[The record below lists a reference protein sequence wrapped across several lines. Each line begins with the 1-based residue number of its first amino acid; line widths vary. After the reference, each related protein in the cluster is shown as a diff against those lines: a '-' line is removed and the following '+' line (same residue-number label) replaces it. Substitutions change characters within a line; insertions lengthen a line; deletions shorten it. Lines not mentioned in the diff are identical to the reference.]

1 MFNVLVCEDDRNI
14 RKLISEYLF
23 QDGYTVFESSNG
35 EEALEALCENHIDLL
50 ITDIMM
56 PEMDGFELVSEVR
69 KSGTEIPVLIITA
82 KASMEDKKTGFGC
95 GADDYMVKPIDMEE
109 MLLRVS
115 ALLRRAKA
123 VSDKRL
129 VVGKTILDYDNY
141 TAVSDGNDITLTNKE
156 FLMLFKLLSQP
167 NRIFT
172 RTQLMDEIWG
182 YDNESTQRTVDVH
195 ISHLR
200 DKFAGCSDFEIVTV
214 KGLGYKA
221 VRKAAENEQA

>member
-1 MFNVLVCEDDRNI
+1 MFSVLVCEDDRNI
-14 RKLISEYLF
+14 RRLMCEYLS
-23 QDGYTVFESSNG
+23 QDGYTVLESENG
-35 EEALEALCENHIDLL
+35 DEALSVFAENHVDLL

-56 PEMDGFELVSEVR
+56 PVTDGFELVREIR
-69 KSGTEIPVLIITA
+69 KTGAEIPVMMITA

-123 VSDKRL
+123 VSDKKL
-129 VVGKTILDYDNY
+129 IVGSTVLDYDNF
-141 TAVSDGNDITLTNKE
+141 TAVANGEKIVLTNKE
-156 FLMLFKLLSQP
+156 FLMLFKLLSQA

-182 YDNESTQRTVDVH
+182 YNSDSTERTVDVH

-200 DKFAGCSDFEIVTV
+200 DKFSNSTDFEIVTV

-221 VRKAAENEQA
+221 VRKAAENE

>member
-1 MFNVLVCEDDRNI
+1 MFSVLVCEDDKNI
-14 RKLISEYLF
+14 RKLMTEYLL
-23 QDGYTVFESSNG
+23 QDSYTVFESSNG
-35 EEALEALCENHIDLL
+35 EEALEVFSENHIDLL

-56 PEMDGFELVSEVR
+56 PEMDGFELVREIR
-69 KSGTEIPVLIITA
+69 KTGAEIPVLIITA

-123 VSDKRL
+123 VSDKKL
-129 VVGKTILDYDNY
+129 IVGRTVIDYDNY
-141 TAVSDGNDITLTNKE
+141 TAVSDGTEITLTNKE
-156 FLMLFKLLSQP
+156 FLMLFKLLSQS

-172 RTQLMDEIWG
+172 RAQLMDEIWG
-182 YDNESTQRTVDVH
+182 FDNDSTERTVDVH

-200 DKFAGCSDFEIVTV
+200 EKFGSCTDFEIVTV

-221 VRKAAENEQA
+221 VRKAAENE

>member
-14 RKLISEYLF
+14 RRLMCEYLS
-23 QDGYTVFESSNG
+23 QEGYTVIESING
-35 EEALEALCENHIDLL
+35 SDALEKFAEGHIDLL

-56 PEMDGFELVSEVR
+56 PETDGFELVKTLRE
-69 KSGTEIPVLIITA
+69 SGYEMPVMMITA
-82 KASMEDKKTGFGC
+82 KAAMEDKKTGFGY

-109 MLLRVS
+109 MLLRAA

-123 VSDKRL
+123 VSEKKL
-129 VVGKTILDYDNY
+129 SVGGTTLDYESY
-141 TAVSDGNDITLTNKE
+141 SVTSGGSDIQLTNKE
-156 FLMLFKLLSQP
+156 FMILFKLLSQS

-182 YDNESTQRTVDVH
+182 YDNESSERTVDVH
-195 ISHLR
+195 IRRLR
-200 DKFAGCSDFEIVTV
+200 EKFEKCSDFEIVTV

-221 VRKAAENEQA
+221 VRKADRA

>member
-1 MFNVLVCEDDRNI
+1 MFSILVCEDDRNI
-14 RKLISEYLF
+14 RRLICEYLS
-23 QDGYTVFESSNG
+23 QEGYTVIESENG
-35 EEALEALCENHIDLL
+35 SEALEVFSEKHIDLL

-56 PEMDGFELVSEVR
+56 PELDGFGLVREIR
-69 KSGTEIPVLIITA
+69 KTGVEIPVLIITA
-82 KASMEDKKTGFGC
+82 KASTEDKKTGFGC

-109 MLLRVS
+109 LLLRVA

-123 VSDKRL
+123 VSDRKL
-129 VVGKTILDYDNY
+129 VIGSTVLDYDNY
-141 TAVSDGNDITLTNKE
+141 TAVSDGETISLTNKE
-156 FLMLFKLLSQP
+156 FLMLFKLLSQS

-182 YDNESTQRTVDVH
+182 YDSDSTERTVDVH

-200 DKFAGCSDFEIVTV
+200 EKFGNSEDFKIVTV

-221 VRKAAENEQA
+221 VRKAVEDE

>member
-1 MFNVLVCEDDRNI
+1 MFSVLVCEDDRNI
-14 RKLISEYLF
+14 RRLMCEYLT
-23 QDGYTVFESSNG
+23 QDGYTVLESSNG
-35 EEALEALCENHIDLL
+35 EEALGVFSENHVDLL
-50 ITDIMM
+50 VTDIMM
-56 PEMDGFELVSEVR
+56 PEMDGFELVREIR
-69 KSGTEIPVLIITA
+69 KKETEIPVLIITA

-123 VSDKRL
+123 VSDRKL
-129 VVGKTILDYDNY
+129 VVGGTVLDYDNY
-141 TAVSDGNDITLTNKE
+141 SAVSDEVSIPLANKE
-156 FLMLFKLLSQP
+156 FLMLFKLLSQS

-182 YDNESTQRTVDVH
+182 YDNESTERTVDVH
-195 ISHLR
+195 IRHLR
-200 DKFAGCSDFEIVTV
+200 EKFGNCTDFEIVTV

-221 VRKAAENEQA
+221 VRKAYENE

>member
-14 RKLISEYLF
+14 RRLMCEYLS
-23 QDGYTVFESSNG
+23 QEGYTVLESGDG
-35 EEALEALCENHIDLL
+35 EEALAIFAESHVDLL

-56 PEMDGFELVSEVR
+56 PKLDGFELVKMLRETGSE
-69 KSGTEIPVLIITA
+69 TPVLMITA
-82 KASMEDKKTGFGC
+82 RGAMEDKKAGFGC

-109 MLLRVS
+109 MLLRAS

-123 VSDKRL
+123 VSDKKIIIGGTTL
-129 VVGKTILDYDNY
+129 NYDDF
-141 TAVSDGNDITLTNKE
+141 TANSDGNDIQLTNKE
-156 FLMLFKLLSQP
+156 FLILFKLLSQS

-182 YDNESTQRTVDVH
+182 YDNESSERTVDVH
-195 ISHLR
+195 IRRLR
-200 DKFAGCSDFEIVTV
+200 EKFEGCPDFEIVTV

-221 VRKAAENEQA
+221 VRKAADGV

>member
-1 MFNVLVCEDDRNI
+1 MFSVLVCEDDRNI
-14 RKLISEYLF
+14 RRLMCEYLL
-23 QDGYTVFESSNG
+23 QDGYTVLESENG
-35 EEALEALCENHIDLL
+35 EKALESFSASHVDLL

-56 PEMDGFELVSEVR
+56 PEMDGFELVREIR
-69 KSGTEIPVLIITA
+69 KTGAEIPVLMITA

-123 VSDKRL
+123 VSDRKL
-129 VVGKTILDYDNY
+129 TVGGTILDYNNY
-141 TAVSDGNDITLTNKE
+141 SAVSNGESITLTNKE
-156 FLMLFKLLSQP
+156 FLMLFKLLSQSD
-167 NRIFT
+167 RIFT

-182 YDNESTQRTVDVH
+182 YDSDSTERTVDVH

-200 DKFAGCSDFEIVTV
+200 EKFSSCTDFEIVTV

-221 VRKAAENEQA
+221 VRKAAENE

>member
-1 MFNVLVCEDDRNI
+1 MFSVLVCEDDRNI
-14 RKLISEYLF
+14 RRLMCEYLL
-23 QDGYTVFESSNG
+23 QDGYTVLESENG
-35 EEALEALCENHIDLL
+35 EEAMEKLSANHIDLL

-56 PEMDGFELVSEVR
+56 PEMDGFELVREIR
-69 KSGTEIPVLIITA
+69 KTGVEIPVLMITA

-123 VSDKRL
+123 VSDKKL
-129 VVGKTILDYDNY
+129 SIGSTVLNYDNY
-141 TAVSDGNDITLTNKE
+141 TTVSNGKSITLTNKE
-156 FLMLFKLLSQP
+156 FLMLFKLLSQSD
-167 NRIFT
+167 RIFT

-182 YDNESTQRTVDVH
+182 YDSDSTERTVDVH

-200 DKFAGCSDFEIVTV
+200 EKFGSCTDFEIVTV

-221 VRKAAENEQA
+221 VRKAAENE

>member
-1 MFNVLVCEDDRNI
+1 MFNVLVCEDETNI
-14 RKLISEYLF
+14 RRLMCEYLL
-23 QDGYTVFESSNG
+23 QDGYTIFESSNG
-35 EEALEALCENHIDLL
+35 EEALGVIAENHIDLL

-56 PEMDGFELVSEVR
+56 PEMDGFELVSEIR
-69 KSGTEIPVLIITA
+69 KNGMEIPVLVITA
-82 KASMEDKKTGFGC
+82 KGAMCDKKQGFGC

-109 MLLRVS
+109 MLLRAA

-123 VSDKRL
+123 VSDRKIT
-129 VVGKTILDYDNY
+129 VGGTTLDYDNY
-141 TAVSDGNDITLTNKE
+141 TAVSDGRSITLTNKE
-156 FLMLFKLLSQP
+156 FLMLFKLLSQS

-182 YDNESTQRTVDVH
+182 YDNESTERTVDVH

-200 DKFAGCSDFEIVTV
+200 EKFSGCSDFEIITV

-221 VRKAAENEQA
+221 VRKAAEGE

>member
-1 MFNVLVCEDDRNI
+1 MFSILVCEDDRNI
-14 RKLISEYLF
+14 RRLICEYLL
-23 QDGYTVFESSNG
+23 QDGYTVLEGENG
-35 EEALEALCENHIDLL
+35 EEALSVFAENHVDLL

-56 PEMDGFELVSEVR
+56 PVTDGFELVREIR
-69 KSGTEIPVLIITA
+69 KTGAEIPVLIITA
-82 KASMEDKKTGFGC
+82 KASVEDKKTGFGC

-123 VSDKRL
+123 VSDKKL
-129 VVGKTILDYDNY
+129 IIGSTVLDYDDY
-141 TAVSDGNDITLTNKE
+141 SAVSDGEKIPLTNKE
-156 FLMLFKLLSQP
+156 FLMLFKLLSQA

-182 YDNESTQRTVDVH
+182 YNSDSTERTVDVH

-200 DKFAGCSDFEIVTV
+200 DKFSSSKDFEIVTV

-221 VRKAAENEQA
+221 VRKAASNE